1 MFCPFLAQPSSRG
14 FHRRHQDFCSSAP
27 MDVMAESMAS
37 WTEGR
42 INHWRKGRQ
51 NSPLLPDIV
60 VQANP
65 QHSLVPWLCDI
76 TASSLLCQVQETA
89 LPRELGSKSRLADST
104 RRPYWRSWQSKGF
117 NSSPWQPTKTWL
129 RRSYVCAAETVRT
142 PGPWMTP
149 RPPVNPKISSHPPA
163 VGLQKEGLD
172 SKNSKHAN
180 EASHSP
186 LGQPL
191 IHPEKRA
198 STTSNNEYEELN
210 THVSQRGF
218 CKRNLNRYSRD
229 RWPFQPCHI
238 GRP

>member
-1 MFCPFLAQPSSRG
+1 MFCPFLAQPSSRR
-14 FHRRHQDFCSSAP
+14 FHRRHQDFCSSAA

-51 NSPLLPDIV
+51 TSPLLPDIV

-76 TASSLLCQVQETA
+76 TASSLLCQLQETA
-89 LPRELGSKSRLADST
+89 LPRELGSNSRLADST
-104 RRPYWRSWQSKGF
+104 RRPYRRSWQSKGF
-117 NSSPWQPTKTWL
+117 NFFSMAAHQNLASKIFCLCCKDCEDPQAMDDPKAPSEPQDQQPSTC
-129 RRSYVCAAETVRT
+129 S
-142 PGPWMTP
+142 
-149 RPPVNPKISSHPPA
+149 
-163 VGLQKEGLD
+163 LQKEGLD

-229 RWPFQPCHI
+229 RWSFQPCHI

>member
-1 MFCPFLAQPSSRG
+1 MGSYARFGREEGYYILGEVDPVMTPITVNFQWASGVQIPETMAPIPSPLTAAHQNLASKIFCLCCRDCEDPRAMDDPKAPSEPQDQQPST
-14 FHRRHQDFCSSAP
+14 CS
-27 MDVMAESMAS
+27 
-37 WTEGR
+37 
-42 INHWRKGRQ
+42 
-51 NSPLLPDIV
+51 
-60 VQANP
+60 
-65 QHSLVPWLCDI
+65 
-76 TASSLLCQVQETA
+76 
-89 LPRELGSKSRLADST
+89 
-104 RRPYWRSWQSKGF
+104 
-117 NSSPWQPTKTWL
+117 
-129 RRSYVCAAETVRT
+129 
-142 PGPWMTP
+142 
-149 RPPVNPKISSHPPA
+149 
-163 VGLQKEGLD
+163 LQKEGLD